1 MNKNMCAVDGMKHGS
16 HGIYEKSG
24 GENYPLKR
32 QVVRYNSNSQARSYS
47 SNSGDYN

>member
-1 MNKNMCAVDGMKHGS
+1 MCAADGVKHGS
-16 HGIYEKSG
+16 HGIYGETDS
-24 GENYPLKR
+24 ENYPLQR